1 MTVLAPYPSIL
12 DYTINAVL
20 TLTVGGIWEQTAV
33 FSARLSLGVFPTRKG
48 QVDAFCPSDQFRW
61 SSPPTT
67 MNRDRL
73 LSLPIQLATSPEPSF
88 VPVPRP
94 APPPADRFAS
104 PRRNAPQSS
113 IHRLPA
119 LCFHGLTN
127 CFSRNPFPLMIIQ
140 IAPWVWGY
148 SAAQALLSSTVSP

>member
-1 MTVLAPYPSIL
+1 MIVLALYPSIL
-12 DYTINAVL
+12 DYTINAVS
-20 TLTVGGIWEQTAV
+20 TLTVGGNWEQAGV
-33 FSARLSLGVFPTRKG
+33 FSARLSLEVFPTRKG
-48 QVDAFCPSDQFRW
+48 QVDSFCPSDQFRW

-104 PRRNAPQSS
+104 PRRIAPPISV
-113 IHRLPA
+113 HCLPA

-140 IAPWVWGY
+140 IAPRVWGY
-148 SAAQALLSSTVSP
+148 SAAQAFLSSTVSP

>member
-1 MTVLAPYPSIL
+1 MIVLAPYPSIL

-20 TLTVGGIWEQTAV
+20 TLTVGGNWEQTGV
-33 FSARLSLGVFPTRKG
+33 FSARLSLEVFPTRKG

-104 PRRNAPQSS
+104 PRRIAPQSAFTVC
-113 IHRLPA
+113 LPFVFMVLRIA
-119 LCFHGLTN
+119 FPAT
-127 CFSRNPFPLMIIQ
+127 PFL
-140 IAPWVWGY
+140 
-148 SAAQALLSSTVSP
+148 